1 MMNYFDMNNKA
12 VSLLTQR
19 CQVNNVRD
27 SLKDL
32 SMVNFFNLN
41 ENYYSTKSDTSDV
54 HVHF

>member
-1 MMNYFDMNNKA
+1 MMSYFDMNNNA